1 MTQKE
6 LETKIAKKT
15 IEIEKLEKAR
25 SVYVKLRN
33 AIPGIIKGYSMKE
46 QVKDCDIYGYKY
58 SMTDN
63 NVAQS
68 SKDIC
73 ELIVDELVDIFGL
86 KEDK

>member
-33 AIPGIIKGYSMKE
+33 SIPDIIKSYSMKE

-58 SMTDN
+58 GMTDN
-63 NVAQS
+63 NVSQA
-68 SKDIC
+68 SKDISELVID
-73 ELIVDELVDIFGL
+73 ELINVFNL
-86 KEDK
+86 KEDN